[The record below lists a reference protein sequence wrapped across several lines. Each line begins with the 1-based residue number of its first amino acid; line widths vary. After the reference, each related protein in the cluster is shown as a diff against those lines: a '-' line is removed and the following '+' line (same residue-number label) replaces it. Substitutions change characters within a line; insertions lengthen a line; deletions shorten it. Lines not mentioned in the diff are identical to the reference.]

1 MKTLIST
8 AAIVVAG
15 LLSAAAQAQTAPPNG
30 WSAHI
35 SGCFSSDPTFSNNGR
50 GFERLP
56 TPSTAQRINTTI
68 SGQQARVAVWR
79 QECPNNAAFP
89 ILMVRFEFLSLGAV
103 VLQNRDFELIQGGVT
118 TIAEEPG
125 FCASASCRAV
135 SLPIN
140 DERGQIQFAT
150 WAIAQPR
157 DPSVLL
163 RNAFQF
169 RFRGTTD
176 ALTLGGSGGGGT
188 GDIPLAGR
196 LNGTFFDPAR
206 SGEGI
211 MIDFFDIG
219 SSAKGVFVSWYTY
232 DDAGNPMW
240 LVGNTELAPNGTQ
253 VDIPLIVTT
262 GGRFGPLFR
271 ADNIRRTPWGS
282 MNIRFPTCNSAVLR
296 YTRTQD
302 GQTGTYNLS
311 RLGPASGV
319 SC

>member
-1 MKTLIST
+1 MPAIATL
-8 AAIVVAG
+8 VVA
-15 LLSAAAQAQTAPPNG
+15 
-30 WSAHI
+30 
-35 SGCFSSDPTFSNNGR
+35 
-50 GFERLP
+50 
-56 TPSTAQRINTTI
+56 
-68 SGQQARVAVWR
+68 QARD
-79 QECPNNAAFP
+79 PN
-89 ILMVRFEFLSLGAV
+89 
-103 VLQNRDFELIQGGVT
+103 
-118 TIAEEPG
+118 
-125 FCASASCRAV
+125 
-135 SLPIN
+135 
-140 DERGQIQFAT
+140 
-150 WAIAQPR
+150 
-157 DPSVLL
+157 VLL
-163 RNAFQF
+163 RNPFQF
-169 RFRGTTD
+169 RLRGTTQT
-176 ALTLGGSGGGGT
+176 ATLGGGGGGT